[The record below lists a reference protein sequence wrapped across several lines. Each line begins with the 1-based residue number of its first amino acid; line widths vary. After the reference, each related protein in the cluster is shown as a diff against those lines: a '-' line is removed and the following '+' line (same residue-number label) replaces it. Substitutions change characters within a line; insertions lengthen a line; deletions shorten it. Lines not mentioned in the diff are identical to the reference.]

1 LRSGAL
7 HFLRLNDLE
16 GLITFPS
23 FHTTGGL
30 LFAWA
35 LLKTPY
41 LRWPALAIN
50 GALIASTPV
59 VGAHYFID
67 LVGGA
72 AVAAISLFASQRLYH
87 ASAPRRPATSPE
99 LGALQQAEENVSP

>member
-1 LRSGAL
+1 MVDAFTRKRPIPALRWW
-7 HFLRLNDLE
+7 
-16 GLITFPS
+16 I
-23 FHTTGGL
+23 GGL

-50 GALIASTPV
+50 GALIAATPV

-67 LVGGA
+67 LVGGGV
-72 AVAAISLFASQRLYH
+72 VAAISLFASQWLYH
-87 ASAPRRPATSPE
+87 TSARQQPAINPEFGVLHQAKENASS
-99 LGALQQAEENVSP
+99 